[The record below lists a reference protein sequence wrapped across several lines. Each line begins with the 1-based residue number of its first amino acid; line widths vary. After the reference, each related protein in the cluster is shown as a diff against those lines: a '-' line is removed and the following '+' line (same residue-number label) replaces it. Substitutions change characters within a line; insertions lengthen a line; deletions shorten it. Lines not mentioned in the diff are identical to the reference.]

1 MKINKS
7 ILRIQQRFKSE
18 WHNVLTEEINKVA
31 LNSNG
36 YKGIQSVDS
45 IETYEYGTSKDLVS
59 NKEEIKCDN
68 IIKRCKKWL
77 TLIML

>member
-45 IETYEYGTSKDLVS
+45 IETYEYGKSKDLVS

-77 TLIML
+77 TLMML

>member
-36 YKGIQSVDS
+36 YKGIQPVDS
-45 IETYEYGTSKDLVS
+45 IETYEYGKSKDLVS

-77 TLIML
+77 TLMML